1 MEKSFYIVLLGSI
14 AGAEDIGNRGNV
26 LEDTKKKTLQRRV
39 FAVFALELTLG

>member
-26 LEDTKKKTLQRRV
+26 LEDTKKTLQRRV
-39 FAVFALELTLG
+39 FAAFSLELTLG